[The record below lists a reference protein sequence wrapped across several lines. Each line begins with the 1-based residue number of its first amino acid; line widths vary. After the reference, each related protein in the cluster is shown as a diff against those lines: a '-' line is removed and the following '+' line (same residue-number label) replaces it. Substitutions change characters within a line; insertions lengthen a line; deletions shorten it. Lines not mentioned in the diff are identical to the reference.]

1 MHLTTRLTRSLR
13 IRSSFPFSL
22 LTLLLAGSLAAVVNA
37 QTLDGVLMSG
47 SGEGGFNTRNISFYN
62 PDLDR
67 LYNVSV
73 TPHLWQSTVSNTDT
87 LDGLV
92 IGARHGGART
102 SSWNPS
108 LSKSGRMA
116 FVVNWFADNQGNA
129 FHIVAQN
136 RDATG
141 RVVLGGPYYRRGST
155 TADFPNRAYRPSVS
169 PDGETVILAAFRDTS
184 SVTSQRSTG
193 QLLRMPSHGSAE
205 PVQMEKNNPNASE
218 DLIQAVYHPDRD
230 EIAFLGYS
238 LHGDI

>member
-1 MHLTTRLTRSLR
+1 MQLTSRLTRSLR
-13 IRSSFPFSL
+13 VRSSFPLFIL
-22 LTLLLAGSLAAVVNA
+22 ALLLSGSLAAAVNA

-47 SGEGGFNTRNISFYN
+47 SGEGGFSSRNISLYN
-62 PDLDR
+62 PDPER

-73 TPHLWQSTVSNTDT
+73 TPHLGQSTVSNTDT

-141 RVVLGGPYYRRGST
+141 QIG
-155 TADFPNRAYRPSVS
+155 RA
-169 PDGETVILAAFRDTS
+169 
-184 SVTSQRSTG
+184 
-193 QLLRMPSHGSAE
+193 
-205 PVQMEKNNPNASE
+205 
-218 DLIQAVYHPDRD
+218 
-230 EIAFLGYS
+230 
-238 LHGDI
+238 

>member
-13 IRSSFPFSL
+13 IRSSFPLSL
-22 LTLLLAGSLAAVVNA
+22 VPVLRAGPVAPAVNA

-47 SGEGGFNTRNISFYN
+47 SGVGGFNTRNGSFYI

-67 LYNVSV
+67 RYTVSV

-116 FVVNWFADNQGNA
+116 FVVNWFGGTEQDP
-129 FHIVAQN
+129 FHIVAQD
-136 RDATG
+136 RKS
-141 RVVLGGPYYRRGST
+141 VV
-155 TADFPNRAYRPSVS
+155 
-169 PDGETVILAAFRDTS
+169 
-184 SVTSQRSTG
+184 
-193 QLLRMPSHGSAE
+193 
-205 PVQMEKNNPNASE
+205 
-218 DLIQAVYHPDRD
+218 
-230 EIAFLGYS
+230 
-238 LHGDI
+238 

>member
-13 IRSSFPFSL
+13 IRSSFPLSL
-22 LTLLLAGSLAAVVNA
+22 LTLLLTGSLAAAVNA

-102 SSWNPS
+102 SYWTPA
-108 LSKSGRMA
+108 LSKSGAMA
-116 FVVNWFADNQGNA
+116 FVVNWFGGTEQDP
-129 FHIVAQN
+129 FHIVPEN
-136 RDATG
+136 RDG
-141 RVVLGGPYYRRGST
+141 MDRG
-155 TADFPNRAYRPSVS
+155 
-169 PDGETVILAAFRDTS
+169 
-184 SVTSQRSTG
+184 
-193 QLLRMPSHGSAE
+193 
-205 PVQMEKNNPNASE
+205 
-218 DLIQAVYHPDRD
+218 
-230 EIAFLGYS
+230 
-238 LHGDI
+238 